1 MPALFY
7 TARMAKV
14 ELKLPHHRY
23 ELLIEP
29 GLLSKM
35 GPLVKAVAPNP
46 RAALLADE
54 NVFSVYGKT
63 VQRSLESAGYQVTA
77 HAFKAGEEN
86 KTLANAGLLYEVLIA
101 SKLERKSPVL
111 ALGGG
116 VAGDT
121 VGFVAGTYQ
130 RGVPFVQIPTTL
142 LAMVDSSVGGK
153 TGVNLPGGKNM
164 VGVFHQPNLVI
175 LDTDVLASLPA
186 RELRCGLA
194 ECVKHG
200 VIRDESLFK
209 WIGANL
215 DRIFQLDS
223 AALVEL
229 VTRNVQ
235 IKANVV
241 MADEKEM
248 GERAHLNY
256 GHTFGHAIE
265 ATCGYGTYHHGE
277 AISLGMVAATRLAA
291 ALKLCDATLATRVVD
306 LLDAVGLPTS
316 ASDLAPTPVLLDKMR
331 VDKKVAGGKIR
342 LVLPRKM
349 GDIVITS
356 DVPDAAIAD
365 AWETIRA

>member
-1 MPALFY
+1 
-7 TARMAKV
+7 MAKV
-14 ELKLPHHRY
+14 ELKLPHHSY
-23 ELLIEP
+23 ELIIEP
-29 GLLSKM
+29 GLLSRM

-46 RAALLADE
+46 RAAILADE
-54 NVFSVYGKT
+54 NVFKDFGKP
-63 VQRSLESAGYQVTA
+63 VQASLESAGYNVVA
-77 HAFKAGEEN
+77 HAFPSGEDN
-86 KTLANAGLLYEVLIA
+86 KTLANAALLYEVLIA
-101 SKLERKSPVL
+101 NKFERKSPVL
-111 ALGGG
+111 AIGGG

-175 LDTDVLASLPA
+175 IDTDTLATLPV

-200 VIRDESLFK
+200 VIRDETLFQ

-215 DRIFQLDS
+215 DKIFQLDP

-229 VTRNVQ
+229 VRRNVQ

-241 MADEKEM
+241 MADEKET

-265 ATCGYGTYHHGE
+265 ATAGYGTYHHGE

-291 ALKLCDATLATRVVD
+291 ELKFCDASLVTRLVD
-306 LLDAVGLPTS
+306 LLDAIGLPTS
-316 ASDLAPTPVLLDKMR
+316 ATNLAPTPALLDKMR
-331 VDKKVAGGKIR
+331 VDKKVSGGKIR

-349 GDIVITS
+349 GDIFITA
-356 DVPDAAIAD
+356 DVSDAAIAD
-365 AWETIRA
+365 AWETLRA